1 MPRARRWTD
10 EQLVEAV
17 ASSRTLSEV
26 CRKLGILPGKYDVIR
41 AHISRLGIDASHLPR
56 ASEGSPRTRRR
67 YTDEQLIEAVQ
78 AEVTVHGVLRRLG
91 YTPNGG
97 MFRAVSG
104 HIRRL
109 GLDISHFSGQ
119 AWAAGYSFPGRSARP
134 LQEILVRNSTYTS
147 SGNLRRRLIAEG
159 LKPNCCEE
167 CGLREWRG
175 RPLPL
180 ELDHVNGD
188 HTDNRLENLRIL
200 CPNCHAITETWSGR
214 KNVKPAYS
222 NWQRDAT

>member
-41 AHISRLGIDASHLPR
+41 AHIARLGIDASHLPR
-56 ASEGSPRTRRR
+56 ASAGSPRTGRR
-67 YTDEQLIEAVQ
+67 YSDEQLIDAVR

-109 GLDISHFSGQ
+109 GLDTSHFAGR
-119 AWAAGYSFPGRSARP
+119 AWASGYTFPGRYARP

-159 LKPNCCEE
+159 LKPDRCEE

-200 CPNCHAITETWSGR
+200 CPNCHAVTETWCRR
-214 KNVKPAYS
+214 KSTKPAYS
-222 NWQRDAT
+222 NRQRDAT